1 MLETSIWAPTSQLP
15 DEMTGT
21 ALDSFPLMSLKTCE
35 TQRKIEFC
43 NEHPSTHHLDFIIN
57 TLFFVLYHMFM
68 SVHSLIRLYCLIF
81 LIHFI
86 GSCRL

>member
-35 TQRKIEFC
+35 TQWKIEFC
-43 NEHPSTHHLDFIIN
+43 NEHPSTYHLDFIIN
-57 TLFFVLYHMFM
+57 TLILHALSHVYVCPFIDPPVLFN
-68 SVHSLIRLYCLIF
+68 IF
-81 LIHFI
+81 DSFHRKL
-86 GSCRL
+86 